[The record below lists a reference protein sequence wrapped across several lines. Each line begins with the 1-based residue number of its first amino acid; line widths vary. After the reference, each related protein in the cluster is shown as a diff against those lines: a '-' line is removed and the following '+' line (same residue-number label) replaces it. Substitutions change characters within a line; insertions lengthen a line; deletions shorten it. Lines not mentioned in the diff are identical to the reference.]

1 MKHSIHTPQELA
13 EKLDYNPDTG
23 ELTWK
28 KLRDSTRIGQKAK
41 ALDVAG
47 YIQVN
52 ISGNVYKGHRVA
64 WAIHYGRWPV
74 GMIDHINGQRS
85 DNRIENLRECDHQTN
100 CQNMRN
106 GSCKNSTGFLGVYI
120 EHAYP
125 EGHPKRY
132 RAKIQINRKQIH
144 LGGHATPQLAHEA
157 YVQAK
162 RKIHRGC
169 AI

>member
-1 MKHSIHTPQELA
+1 MKHPIHTPQELA

-28 KLRDSTRIGQKAK
+28 RLRDSTRIGQKAK

-85 DNRIENLRECDHQTN
+85 DNRIENLELW
-100 CQNMRN
+100 
-106 GSCKNSTGFLGVYI
+106 STSQPAGQRVEDKIAWAKDLLESYG
-120 EHAYP
+120 
-125 EGHPKRY
+125 Y
-132 RAKIQINRKQIH
+132 RVTHK
-144 LGGHATPQLAHEA
+144 L
-157 YVQAK
+157 
-162 RKIHRGC
+162 
-169 AI
+169 